1 MVDNRSRSVA
11 QGQHARKRGN
21 FVAEQQ
27 RVVGIDLGTTNSL
40 IAFMQGDA
48 PIVIPGEDGSPIVP
62 SVVAF
67 DQETASGF
75 SVGNA
80 ARGVLLTHSANAV
93 YSVKRL
99 MGRDLTD
106 IQDELKLFPFQL
118 AEGLQPGEV
127 LKLNIGGLTL
137 TPPEVSAY
145 ILLQLKRN
153 AERFFGVEVTK
164 AVITVPAYF
173 NDAQRQATKDA
184 GRIAGLDVLRLV
196 NEPTAAALAYGLD
209 KNPDGSAKD
218 GIIAVYDFGGGT
230 FDISI
235 LKLHEGIFE
244 VIATGGDTHLG
255 GDDIDNLLTAVALDD
270 IRGDLG
276 LDISTNPEVVQ
287 QLRKAVIEAKI
298 ALSDAESTRILLE
311 IPAGTG
317 KSQIPSGDDNKEL
330 NTKAGAPPLSA
341 VERVDSEMWE
351 GKNSGPTQ
359 PTHYAREITRA
370 QYEQLIAPI
379 IARTAAPVKQ
389 ALRDA
394 GFTAADID
402 EVVMVGGST
411 RIPAVRKLVTELF
424 DLEARGRKLHTELNP
439 DEVVALGA
447 AVQAQILS
455 GEYSSATDDL
465 LLLDV
470 TPLSLGI
477 EALGGVVAKIIQRNS
492 TIPASAT
499 EHFTTGVDGQTNVAI
514 HVLQGERELA
524 KDCRSLA
531 RFDLKGIPPMVA
543 GLPRIEV
550 KFLIDANGIL
560 HVSAREQRSG
570 QEAAVEVKP
579 TYGLTDEQVEAMI
592 LESFDNAEEDI
603 TARQVIEAKNEAE
616 TIMTA
621 VEKGEKTPAWQQL
634 TFDEHAAIKA
644 AASELKQAVIGGDYK
659 VIRKGIDQ
667 LDKKTRRFAEIMMDS
682 AVTGALGGKTMAA
695 AGADLAAS
703 QQGAAPS
710 APHAFAKAEVS
721 EATPAPDPF
730 ADAEADLETPGE
742 STED

>member
-1 MVDNRSRSVA
+1 MANLVDITPSGNVS
-11 QGQHARKRGN
+11 AR
-21 FVAEQQ
+21 ASSP
-27 RVVGIDLGTTNSL
+27 VVGIDLGTTNSL
-40 IAFMQGDA
+40 VAYMQGNTPA
-48 PIVIPGEDGSPIVP
+48 VIPGEDGSPIVP

-67 DQETASGF
+67 DQDTAAGF
-75 SVGNA
+75 AVGNA
-80 ARGVLLTHSANAV
+80 ARDVLLKNSGDAV

-99 MGRDLTD
+99 MGRDLAD
-106 IQDELKLFPFQL
+106 VEPELKLFPFHL
-118 AEGLQPGEV
+118 ADGLKPGEV
-127 LKLNIGGLTL
+127 LKLNVGGLTL
-137 TPPEVSAY
+137 TPPEISAY
-145 ILLQLKRN
+145 VLLQLKRN
-153 AERFFGVEVTK
+153 AERFFGFPVTK

-209 KNPDGSAKD
+209 QQKD
-218 GIIAVYDFGGGT
+218 GVIAVYDFGGGT

-255 GDDIDNLLTAVALDD
+255 GDDIDNLLLAVALDD

-276 LDISTNPEVVQ
+276 VDVSTNPEMIQ
-287 QLRKAVIEAKI
+287 ALRKAVIDAKI
-298 ALSDAESTRILLE
+298 ELSSQPSARLQLE
-311 IPAGTG
+311 
-317 KSQIPSGDDNKEL
+317 
-330 NTKAGAPPLSA
+330 
-341 VERVDSEMWE
+341 VE
-351 GKNSGPTQ
+351 GKQ
-359 PTHYAREITRA
+359 YLREITR
-370 QYEQLIAPI
+370 EQFDSLIACVI
-379 IARTAAPVKQ
+379 ERTAVPARQ
-389 ALRDA
+389 ALKDA
-394 GFTAADID
+394 QLTPEQID

-411 RIPAVRKLVTELF
+411 RIPAVRTLVTKLF
-424 DLEARGRKLHTELNP
+424 DLDARGKKLHTELNP

-455 GEYSSATDDL
+455 GESSGATDDL

-531 RFDLKGIPPMVA
+531 RFDLKGIPPMMA
-543 GLPRIEV
+543 GMPRIEV

-570 QEAAVEVKP
+570 QQAEVEVKP
-579 TYGLTDEQVEAMI
+579 TYGLTDEQVETMI
-592 LESFDNAEEDI
+592 LESFDYAEQDLTE
-603 TARQVIEAKNEAE
+603 RQVIEAKNEAQ
-616 TIMTA
+616 TIYDA
-621 VEKGEKTPAWQQL
+621 VEKGKKSPVWQQL
-634 TFDEHAAIKA
+634 TSVEHEDIEA
-644 AASELKQAVIGGDYK
+644 AALNVKASLEGGDYK
-659 VIRKGIDQ
+659 VIRQAIEL
-667 LDKKTRRFAEIMMDS
+667 LDKKTRRMAELMMDS
-682 AVTGALGGKTMAA
+682 AVSGALGGKTMQAAGESLGEGPTAPHPFAA
-695 AGADLAAS
+695 AEIDDSTDKKPNLIE
-703 QQGAAPS
+703 Q
-710 APHAFAKAEVS
+710 V
-721 EATPAPDPF
+721 
-730 ADAEADLETPGE
+730 EADPETPGE

>member
-1 MVDNRSRSVA
+1 LA
-11 QGQHARKRGN
+11 AP
-21 FVAEQQ
+21 
-27 RVVGIDLGTTNSL
+27 VVGIDLGTTNSL
-40 IAFMQGDA
+40 IAYMQGDTPA
-48 PIVIPGEDGSPIVP
+48 VIPGEDGSPIVP

-67 DQETASGF
+67 DQDTTQGF

-80 ARGVLLTHSANAV
+80 ARSVLLTNAANAV

-106 IQDELKLFPFQL
+106 VTPELKLFPFHL
-118 AEGLQPGEV
+118 AEGLQPNEV
-127 LKLNIGGLTL
+127 LKLNVGGLTL

-153 AERFFGVEVTK
+153 AERFFGAEVTK

-209 KNPDGSAKD
+209 KLHGGKD

-270 IRGDLG
+270 IRGDLN
-276 LDISTNPEVVQ
+276 LDVTTNPEVIQ

-298 ALSDAESTRILLE
+298 ALSTADSTRLALTL
-311 IPAGTG
+311 P
-317 KSQIPSGDDNKEL
+317 DDKL
-330 NTKAGAPPLSA
+330 
-341 VERVDSEMWE
+341 
-351 GKNSGPTQ
+351 
-359 PTHYAREITRA
+359 YAREITRT
-370 QYEQLIAPI
+370 QFEQLIAPVI
-379 IARTAAPVKQ
+379 ERTAAPVRQ

-394 GFTAADID
+394 NLTPDQID

-411 RIPAVRKLVTELF
+411 RIPAVRALVTQLF
-424 DLEARGRKLHTELNP
+424 SLEARNKKLHTELNP

-455 GEYSSATDDL
+455 GAGNTATNDL

-531 RFDLKGIPPMVA
+531 RFDLKNIPPMVA

-570 QEAAVEVKP
+570 QEAQVEVKP
-579 TYGLTDEQVEAMI
+579 TYGLTDEQVETMI
-592 LESFDNAEEDI
+592 LDSFDNAESDI
-603 TARQVIEAKNEAE
+603 TARQLIEARNEANSILE
-616 TIMTA
+616 A
-621 VEKGEKTPAWQQL
+621 VAKGNQSPAWQQL
-634 TFDEHAAIKA
+634 SLGEHAAIESA
-644 AASELKQAVIGGDYK
+644 ATELRRLITEDDYK
-659 VIRKGIDQ
+659 CIREGIEH
-667 LDKKTRRFAEIMMDS
+667 LDKTTRRFAELMMDA

-695 AGADLAAS
+695 AGESLEKN
-703 QQGAAPS
+703 QQGAAPT
-710 APHAFAKAEVS
+710 APHAFAKAEVETS
-721 EATPAPDPF
+721 APRNEIERAESNPETPA
-730 ADAEADLETPGE
+730 E